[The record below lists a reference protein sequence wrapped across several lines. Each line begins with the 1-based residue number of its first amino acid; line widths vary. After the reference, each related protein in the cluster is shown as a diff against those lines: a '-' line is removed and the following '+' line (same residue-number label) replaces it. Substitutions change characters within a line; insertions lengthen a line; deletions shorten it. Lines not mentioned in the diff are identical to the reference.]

1 MAGLSAVMGLLG
13 LVILGLTLFSGVPL
27 AKLVGLADV
36 STATVTAKER
46 QEVIGTRGGCDFYR
60 FEVAWPGRTGYFTVC
75 DNPDYPA
82 TRLEVG
88 DQVEVTS
95 VPWTS
100 QVTAEGTDGDLFWAV
115 AGLVAGLGL
124 LTLGVV
130 WVRRYRR
137 LMRGAPAGARL
148 SGRATRATSNALHV
162 LLDTPGLEGRRMVL
176 LPAKRSGGVSV
187 DDGVT
192 IWASRRSLLTGRPR
206 GPWVVR
212 APGGLSAFTHGWL
225 RRSRG

>member
-1 MAGLSAVMGLLG
+1 M
-13 LVILGLTLFSGVPL
+13 
-27 AKLVGLADV
+27 
-36 STATVTAKER
+36 
-46 QEVIGTRGGCDFYR
+46 
-60 FEVAWPGRTGYFTVC
+60 C

-100 QVTAEGTDGDLFWAV
+100 EVTAEGTEGDLFWAV
-115 AGLVAGLGL
+115 AGLVSGLGL
-124 LTLGVV
+124 LALGTA

-137 LMRGAPAGARL
+137 LTRGTPAGVRV
-148 SGRATRATSNALHV
+148 SGRATKATSNALHV
-162 LLDTPGLEGRRMVL
+162 LLDTAGLEGRRMIL
-176 LPAKRSGGVSV
+176 LPAKRSSRVSV
-187 DDGVT
+187 DDAVT

-212 APGGLSAFTHGWL
+212 ASGGLSAFTHGWL
-225 RRSRG
+225 RRRG